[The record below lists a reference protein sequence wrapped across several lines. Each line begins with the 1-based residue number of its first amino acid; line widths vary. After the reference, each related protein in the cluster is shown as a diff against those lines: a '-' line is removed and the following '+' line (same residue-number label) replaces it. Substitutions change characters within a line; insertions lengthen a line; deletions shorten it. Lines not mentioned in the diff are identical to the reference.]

1 MKDLLGREIDYL
13 RLSVTDRCNLRCTYC
28 MPAEGVELVRHADLL
43 GFEEISRVCGILTGS
58 FGITKIRITGGE
70 PLLRKGL
77 PELVGMIRGFA
88 PRELVLT
95 TNGILLP
102 RYADD
107 LACAGLQRV
116 NISLD
121 SLRDG
126 VLASICRA
134 RVTVGMIEEAVEAA
148 RSSGLEPVRVN
159 VVLIPGVNE
168 GEIVDFVIWGNDVG
182 AEVRFIEM
190 MPGAG
195 GGPGAIEK
203 VRRAASVLGPVVEL
217 PGAPGDI
224 QASFGVEGTGF
235 GFGVIAPLSD
245 PGFCGKCRRIRMTS
259 TGDLVSCLGSG
270 KAFPLRDLLRSG
282 APDREISE
290 VVRSAVESKPAG
302 HSGCDGIRMWRT
314 GG

>member
-1 MKDLLGREIDYL
+1 MKDAFGREIDYL

-28 MPAEGVELVRHADLL
+28 MPEEGVELVRHSDLL
-43 GFEEISRVCGILTGS
+43 GFEEISRICGILTGS
-58 FGITKIRITGGE
+58 CGITKIRITGGE

-77 PELVGMIRGFA
+77 PGLVGMIHGYA

-95 TNGILLP
+95 TNGTLLP
-102 RYADD
+102 RFADD
-107 LACAGLQRV
+107 LAFAGLQRV

-121 SLRDG
+121 SLRDE

-134 RVTVGMIEEAVEAA
+134 RVSVGMVEEAVLAA
-148 RSSGLEPVRVN
+148 HSSGLEPVRVN

-190 MPGAG
+190 MPGSG

-203 VRRAASVLGPVVEL
+203 VRRAASVLGPVFEQ
-217 PGAPGDI
+217 PGMPGDV
-224 QASFGVEGTGF
+224 QASFGIGGTGY

-245 PGFCGKCRRIRMTS
+245 PGFCGKCRRLRMTS

-270 KAFPLRDLLRSG
+270 TSVPLRGLLRSG
-282 APDREISE
+282 ATDAEIVE
-290 VVRSAVESKPAG
+290 VVRGVVRSKPAG